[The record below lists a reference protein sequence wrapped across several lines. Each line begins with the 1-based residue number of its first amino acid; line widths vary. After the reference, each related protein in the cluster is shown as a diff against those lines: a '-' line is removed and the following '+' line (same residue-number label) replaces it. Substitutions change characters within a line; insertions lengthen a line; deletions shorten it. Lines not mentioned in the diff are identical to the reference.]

1 VVATATPGLP
11 AGESIGTIV
20 TDEGAIDM
28 TTTIPFGDEQ
38 LSLALPPETD
48 VLRMRAVDSISD
60 PQVAIARAFDDP
72 IGTKPLDELLR
83 EKVAVAASGHPG
95 SGATAVIVTADNTR
109 PVPYKGEQGILRPL
123 VERLVAAGVAE
134 EDITVLVGTG
144 THHPLTSEIERM
156 LDPRVLA
163 SKVRVV
169 SHDCRDASQLRYVGT
184 TARGTEATL
193 NVHYLDADIRISTGL
208 VESHFFAGASG
219 GRKAICPGIVGEQ
232 ATYSFHSAA
241 AIASPDSTHLK
252 LDGNP
257 HHEESFA
264 VASMAPPD
272 FTVNVTLDSDYRL
285 TGVFAGELDAAH
297 RAAVAKISEYVTIGI
312 DEPYDIVLTHG
323 GFVSIN
329 HYQAAKPALVALEAL
344 APGGWLFLPAATT
357 DDDPVGSLRYRTLL
371 HLLRMIG
378 PEAFTRLLFSEEWT
392 FLPDQWEVQAWA
404 KVDAALA
411 RDHFFYYSPQSSPGD
426 YEIVS
431 GSDANT
437 LLSEPD
443 RYRNDSANVQRS
455 LDAFLERARA
465 DLAARGVAK
474 PRICFLFDGPY
485 GIVQRRG

>member
-1 VVATATPGLP
+1 M
-11 AGESIGTIV
+11 V
-20 TDEGAIDM
+20 T
-28 TTTIPFGDEQ
+28 TSIPFGDET
-38 LSLALPPETD
+38 LSLDLPPETE
-48 VLRMRAVDSISD
+48 VLRMGSVDPLSD
-60 PQVAIARAFDDP
+60 PQAAIAAALDGP
-72 IGTKPLDELLR
+72 IGSPPLDEILR
-83 EKVAVAASGHPG
+83 EKVAAAAAGPRG
-95 SGATAVIVTADNTR
+95 GAGAAGAGPTATIVIADNTR
-109 PVPYKGEQGILRPL
+109 PVPYTGEQGILWPL

-134 EDITVLVGTG
+134 ERITVLVGTG
-144 THHPLTSEIERM
+144 THHPLSSEIERM
-156 LDPRVLA
+156 LDPRVL
-163 SKVRVV
+163 SSGVRVV
-169 SHDCRDASQLRYVGT
+169 SHDCRDDSQLRTIGT
-184 TARGTEATL
+184 TSRGTEATL

-297 RAAVAKISEYVTIGI
+297 RAAVAKIREYVEIPI

-329 HYQAAKPALVALEAL
+329 HYQAVKPALVALEAL
-344 APGGWLFLPAATT
+344 APGGWLYLPAANT
-357 DDDPVGSLRYRTLL
+357 DDDPVGSPRYRTLV

-378 PEAFTRLLFSEEWT
+378 PEAFTRLLFSDEWT
-392 FLPDQWEVQAWA
+392 FLPDQWEVQSWA
-404 KVDAALA
+404 KLDAAVP
-411 RDHFFYYSPQSSPGD
+411 REKFVYYSPQCSPAD
-426 YEIVS
+426 YEIVP
-431 GSDANT
+431 GTDGNT
-437 LLSEPD
+437 LLGEAH
-443 RYRNDSANVQRS
+443 RYTNDSANVGRV
-455 LDAFLERARA
+455 LDAFVARARA
-465 DLAARGVAK
+465 ELASRGVER

-485 GIVQRRG
+485 GIVQRGG